1 MKWYPAQAKKG
12 DMIRVHLG
20 GICHYGIFV
29 SEEEVI
35 QFGLPPLPKYRADG
49 AEITVC
55 ATDIDV
61 FSCGQTVEV
70 AKPELKERLKKHSAE
85 KTVKLARSRL
95 GEGGYHLL
103 HNNCEHFVY
112 ECAYGISL
120 CTQENDAR
128 ERWNNRPILDVYL
141 LPLSASE
148 QVGQVYPPARE
159 KYIRDAENEEVRLQR
174 YAAWKLLE
182 NAVSHSFD
190 YPFSDLRFHRAHSG
204 KWTCDR
210 LQFSLAHCQ
219 GAVAV
224 AVSNGNVG
232 VDVENV
238 EAFSRKYADSQALSA
253 LKAHT
258 LTAQERAQLTDAPEA
273 FLQLWTKKE
282 SLFKCGEERK
292 FAPEKIDTHAAQT
305 CTKLL
310 AKLPLCVSVCGE
322 HLSHVRWYLV
332 CDGVPRLLFGEAF
345 RNGNET
351 L

>member
-20 GICHYGIFV
+20 AICHYGIFV
-29 SEEEVI
+29 SEDEVI
-35 QFGLPPLPKYRADG
+35 QFGLPPLTKYRADG

-55 ATDIDV
+55 ATDIDG

-85 KTVKLARSRL
+85 KTVRLARSRL

-128 ERWNNRPILDVYL
+128 QRWNNRPILDVYL
-141 LPLSASE
+141 MPLSASE
-148 QVGQVYPPARE
+148 QIGQTYPPVRE
-159 KYIRDAENEEVRLQR
+159 KYIRSAPDAEVRLQR

-182 NAVSHSFD
+182 TAIDRSFG
-190 YPFSDLRFHRAHSG
+190 YPFSELRFRRAGSG

-210 LQFSLAHCQ
+210 LQFSLAHTH

-224 AVSNGNVG
+224 AVSNGSVG

-238 EAFSRKYADSQALSA
+238 DSCR
-253 LKAHT
+253 
-258 LTAQERAQLTDAPEA
+258 EPEA
-273 FLQLWTKKE
+273 SVQLLTKKQ
-282 SLFKCGEERK
+282 SLFKCGIQSGEETD
-292 FAPEKIDTHAAQT
+292 PSAAQT

-310 AKLPLCVSVCGE
+310 AKYPLCVSVCGAY
-322 HLSHVRWYLV
+322 LQNARWYLL